1 MCSLVWYHQ
10 NHHPHSFFLTSFF
23 IYVTCSIHNI
33 LQKQTKKTKQT
44 NKETYPPP
52 KKNPQNLLT
61 HKKLSFLLNF
71 ELIYILKVL
80 FCLHEAFIEENH
92 SGKNRLNVKFIT
104 TQGKWLLTFNINMSS
119 CAAIKSHCVTIQLRC
134 SRH

>member
-1 MCSLVWYHQ
+1 MLLVVYIIFYK
-10 NHHPHSFFLTSFF
+10 N
-23 IYVTCSIHNI
+23 
-33 LQKQTKKTKQT
+33 KAKKTNKKNQT
-44 NKETYPPP
+44 NKQRNIPPP
-52 KKNPQNLLT
+52 KKKPQNLLT